1 DAGGCAGGWPRP
13 PTSGPRSPSSTSRWS
28 TTTSR
33 PPPARWSR
41 SSTGSGGVPSMAVTR
56 VSRSETTDD
65 RAQDRRPAGPG
76 RLQVHPGHPGRPP
89 GQADQRLLQPAR
101 RGHRRV
107 RAADVR
113 RRPQPQGPLGRP
125 PGAGRGQAELGA
137 SGRGRR
143 VHQIATVAQPAD
155 GPGGSPPRT
164 VLAGARVLLGVSGG
178 IAAYKAAELAR
189 GLMGGGAEGQPLLTE
204 SAERMVTR
212 ATFAALTGRR
222 VPASVWDDPAAV
234 SHVELARWGPGLVVA
249 PATAHTLGR
258 LAAGLADDLLTNVAL
273 AFAGPVV
280 VAPAM
285 HTEMWEHPATR
296 ANLETLTGRGVL
308 VVPPA
313 SGPLTSGDVG
323 PGRLAELDDLVAGV
337 AAALAPARS
346 LAGTRLLVSLGGT
359 REPLDPVRYLGNRSS
374 GRMGAAIVAEALA
387 RGAGRTAW
395 PSATAVD
402 PPAGAALV
410 RVETAQQLYDAVLA
424 EAGTQDVLIMAAA
437 VADFRPKRVAEGKL
451 KKEQGVPEVVLEA
464 TPDTLA

>member
-1 DAGGCAGGWPRP
+1 
-13 PTSGPRSPSSTSRWS
+13 
-28 TTTSR
+28 
-33 PPPARWSR
+33 
-41 SSTGSGGVPSMAVTR
+41 
-56 VSRSETTDD
+56 
-65 RAQDRRPAGPG
+65 
-76 RLQVHPGHPGRPP
+76 
-89 GQADQRLLQPAR
+89 
-101 RGHRRV
+101 
-107 RAADVR
+107 
-113 RRPQPQGPLGRP
+113 
-125 PGAGRGQAELGA
+125 
-137 SGRGRR
+137 
-143 VHQIATVAQPAD
+143 
-155 GPGGSPPRT
+155 
-164 VLAGARVLLGVSGG
+164 VSGG

-189 GLMGGGAEGQPLLTE
+189 ELQRAGAEVQPLLTE
-204 SAERMVTR
+204 AAEQMVTR

-234 SHVELARWGPGLVVA
+234 EHVALARWGQVLVVA
-249 PATAHTLGR
+249 PATAHTLAR

-337 AAALAPARS
+337 ARALAPTRT
-346 LAGTRLLVSLGGT
+346 LAGTRVLVSLGGT

-374 GRMGAAIVAEALA
+374 GRMGAAIVAEALR
-387 RGAGRTAW
+387 RGAEVTAVAA
-395 PSATAVD
+395 ATTVD
-402 PPAGAALV
+402 PPAGARLV

-424 EAGTQDVLIMAAA
+424 EADAQDVLVMAAA

-451 KKEQGVPEVVLEA
+451 KKDQGVPDMVLEP
-464 TPDTLA
+464 TPDTLAELGRRRRPDQVLVGFAAETGDHLAGARRKLEAKRLDLVVLNHVEGAHSAFGADDADAYLVDADTAEELPRTSKAAIAARLLERVEALLARR

>member
-1 DAGGCAGGWPRP
+1 
-13 PTSGPRSPSSTSRWS
+13 
-28 TTTSR
+28 
-33 PPPARWSR
+33 
-41 SSTGSGGVPSMAVTR
+41 
-56 VSRSETTDD
+56 
-65 RAQDRRPAGPG
+65 
-76 RLQVHPGHPGRPP
+76 
-89 GQADQRLLQPAR
+89 
-101 RGHRRV
+101 
-107 RAADVR
+107 
-113 RRPQPQGPLGRP
+113 
-125 PGAGRGQAELGA
+125 
-137 SGRGRR
+137 
-143 VHQIATVAQPAD
+143 VAQPGRD
-155 GPGGSPPRT
+155 

-189 GLMGGGAEGQPLLTE
+189 ELQRTGAEVQPLLTE
-204 SAERMVTR
+204 AAEQLVTR

-234 SHVELARWGPGLVVA
+234 EHVALARWGQVLVVA
-249 PATAHTLGR
+249 PATAHTLAR

-296 ANLETLTGRGVL
+296 ASLETLTGRGVL

-337 AAALAPARS
+337 AAALAPDRPRDHPGGPPDPPS
-346 LAGTRLLVSLGGT
+346 RTMAGTRVLVSLGGT

-374 GRMGAAIVAEALA
+374 GRMGAAIVAEAMA
-387 RGAGRTAW
+387 RGAEVTAVAA
-395 PSATAVD
+395 ATTVD
-402 PPAGAALV
+402 PPAGARLV

-424 EAGTQDVLIMAAA
+424 DADAQDVLVMAAA

-451 KKEQGVPEVVLEA
+451 KKDQGVPEVVLEP
-464 TPDTLA
+464 TPDTLAELGRRRRPGQVLVGFAAETGDHLAGARRKLEAKRLDLVVLNHVEGAHSAFGADDADAYLVDADTVEELPRTSKAAIAARLLDRVEALLTRR

>member
-1 DAGGCAGGWPRP
+1 
-13 PTSGPRSPSSTSRWS
+13 
-28 TTTSR
+28 
-33 PPPARWSR
+33 
-41 SSTGSGGVPSMAVTR
+41 M
-56 VSRSETTDD
+56 
-65 RAQDRRPAGPG
+65 
-76 RLQVHPGHPGRPP
+76 
-89 GQADQRLLQPAR
+89 
-101 RGHRRV
+101 
-107 RAADVR
+107 
-113 RRPQPQGPLGRP
+113 
-125 PGAGRGQAELGA
+125 
-137 SGRGRR
+137 
-143 VHQIATVAQPAD
+143 AQPAG
-155 GPGGSPPRT
+155 GPGGSPRA
-164 VLAGARVLLGVSGG
+164 VLAGARVLLGVTGG

-189 GLMGGGAEGQPLLTE
+189 ELQRAGAEVQPLLTAD
-204 SAERMVTR
+204 AERMVTR

-234 SHVELARWGPGLVVA
+234 EHVALARWGQVLVIA
-249 PATAHTLGR
+249 PATAHTLAR

-296 ANLETLTGRGVL
+296 ANLETLTGRGAR

-337 AAALAPARS
+337 ASALAPVRS

-387 RGAGRTAW
+387 RGAEV
-395 PSATAVD
+395 TAV
-402 PPAGAALV
+402 AGARLV

-424 EAGTQDVLIMAAA
+424 AADDQDVVVMAAA

-451 KKEQGVPEVVLEA
+451 KKDQGVPEVVLEP
-464 TPDTLA
+464 TPDTLAELGRRRRPDQVLVGFAAETGDHLAGARKKLQAKHLDLVVLNHVEGAHSAFGADDADAYLVDADTVEELPRTSKAAIAARLLDRVEALRAARSRPSRRGGSAGAPGRR